1 MRAARLWPLALVA
14 VLALTVTANVWLLW
28 AANDEQ
34 SRALEPDYYRKA
46 LAWDSTM
53 AEASRSVALGWRL
66 SASIESAGA
75 PGGRL
80 LVTLSDSSGRPIEGA
95 ALTATTTPIAHAD
108 RAGRVA
114 LRETAGG
121 YQAEF
126 PLVYQGLYEIRIE
139 AVRGSD
145 RFVTSV
151 RGTPGAGPL
160 QP

>member
-1 MRAARLWPLALVA
+1 MKAARLWPLALVA
-14 VLALTVTANVWLLW
+14 VLGITVVANVWLLW

-34 SRALEPDYYRKA
+34 SRAFEPDYYRKA

-53 AEASRSVALGWRL
+53 AEASRSAALGWHL
-66 SASIESAGA
+66 SASLEPADQ
-75 PGGRL
+75 PDGRL
-80 LVTLSDSSGRPIEGA
+80 LVLLADSTGSPIEGA
-95 ALTATTTPIAHAD
+95 AITATTTPIAHAD
-108 RAGRVA
+108 RAGTVT
-114 LRETAGG
+114 LTETVGG